1 MSKKA
6 MISLPMAGKPEAQIK
21 SEIGVARSRLESL
34 GYEVV
39 DTFFGDITEYGQVI
53 NPPLYFLAKSLEQMS
68 HVTMVY
74 FAMDGRMRV
83 DVSSNMA
90 QLKRMGWMSYMRS
103 AMRRICI
110 DFAY

>member
-68 HVTMVY
+68 HFTMVY
-74 FAMDGRMRV
+74 FCDGWENARGCIIEHGAAKAYGL
-83 DVSSNMA
+83 DVIYEKCNASD
-90 QLKRMGWMSYMRS
+90 LP
-103 AMRRICI
+103 
-110 DFAY
+110 